1 MSFKQLLENMEH
13 HFEPGGKYAKYYAL
27 FEAAY
32 TLFYTPGSVTRNAA
46 HVRDA
51 IDLKRMM
58 IMVWLAVF
66 PAMFWGMFNV
76 GNQAIAAIAH
86 LGTAAGA
93 DTWQIIRLLRPQAVF
108 TKGIVGADGVH
119 WWWPVLT
126 VGSVALLRLPVR
138 RRGRSDQ

>member
-66 PAMFWGMFNV
+66 PAMFWGMYNV
-76 GNQAIAAIAH
+76 GNQSIAAIAH

-93 DTWQIIRLLRPQAVF
+93 DTWQYTIATLLGASLIRPSPASAARC
-108 TKGIVGADGVH
+108 
-119 WWWPVLT
+119 
-126 VGSVALLRLPVR
+126 
-138 RRGRSDQ
+138 

>member
-66 PAMFWGMFNV
+66 PAMFWGLSNV
-76 GNQAIAAIAH
+76 GNQSLAAIAPITH
-86 LGTAAGA
+86 RLGGPAAQVATAHA
-93 DTWQIIRLLRPQAVF
+93 IIDVTR
-108 TKGIVGADGVH
+108 
-119 WWWPVLT
+119 WWP
-126 VGSVALLRLPVR
+126 
-138 RRGRSDQ
+138 

>member
-58 IMVWLAVF
+58 IMAVSYT
-66 PAMFWGMFNV
+66 
-76 GNQAIAAIAH
+76 H
-86 LGTAAGA
+86 LTLP
-93 DTWQIIRLLRPQAVF
+93 TIC
-108 TKGIVGADGVH
+108 
-119 WWWPVLT
+119 
-126 VGSVALLRLPVR
+126 SV
-138 RRGRSDQ
+138 

>member
-66 PAMFWGMFNV
+66 LCAERLQRALGPRVMTAFERLMGLILTAM
-76 GNQAIAAIAH
+76 AIEM
-86 LGTAAGA
+86 LLAG
-93 DTWQIIRLLRPQAVF
+93 IRAFL
-108 TKGIVGADGVH
+108 K
-119 WWWPVLT
+119 
-126 VGSVALLRLPVR
+126 SV
-138 RRGRSDQ
+138 

>member
-32 TLFYTPGSVTRNAA
+32 TLFYTPGSVTRNAS

-51 IDLKRMM
+51 LDLKRMM

-66 PAMFWGMFNV
+66 PAMFWGMYNV

-86 LGTAAGA
+86 MGSAAGA
-93 DTWQIIRLLRPQAVF
+93 SSWQYALATMLGASLDPAVA
-108 TKGIVGADGVH
+108 GI
-119 WWWPVLT
+119 
-126 VGSVALLRLPVR
+126 GSKML
-138 RRGRSDQ
+138 

>member
-66 PAMFWGMFNV
+66 PAMFWGMYNV
-76 GNQAIAAIAH
+76 GNQSIAAIAH
-86 LGTAAGA
+86 MGRRPVPIPGNTPWPPCSVPRWILPSPASAA
-93 DTWQIIRLLRPQAVF
+93 RC
-108 TKGIVGADGVH
+108 
-119 WWWPVLT
+119 
-126 VGSVALLRLPVR
+126 
-138 RRGRSDQ
+138 